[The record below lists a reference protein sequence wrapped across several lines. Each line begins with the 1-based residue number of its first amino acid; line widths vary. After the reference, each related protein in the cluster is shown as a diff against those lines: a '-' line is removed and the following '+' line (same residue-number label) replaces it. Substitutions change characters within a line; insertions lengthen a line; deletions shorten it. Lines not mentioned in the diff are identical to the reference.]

1 MAELKEKLRADM
13 TTSMKARD
21 ALRTQ
26 TLRMVISSI
35 SNAEVSG
42 KASRELSD
50 EEIIAVLIT
59 EHKRRK
65 EAAEAFEQGQ
75 RPELAEKERQE
86 AAILAEYL
94 PEPLS
99 AEEVSAI
106 VSAAIADAGGA
117 ELGMKIMGKVMGA
130 VTGQTRG
137 KADGSAVAD
146 EVKRQLGA

>member
-1 MAELKEKLRADM
+1 MAELKEQLRADM
-13 TTSMKARD
+13 TASMKARD

-26 TLRMVISSI
+26 TLRMVLTSI
-35 SNAEVSG
+35 SNAEVAG
-42 KASRELSD
+42 KTSHALSD
-50 EEIIAVLIT
+50 EEVISILVSET
-59 EHKRRK
+59 KRRK

-130 VTGQTRG
+130 VTSQTRG